1 MGPSGLRRNGLLA
14 LLFVGFSGL
23 YACKDSSSG
32 RLGSTA
38 RDTVGAASGT
48 PRIRVLRGQ
57 LDFDLAAHGGVSPG
71 QAPAAGHAGRP
82 DASSQGA
89 APSQPIRV
97 QFPAEQQ
104 RSSSG
109 QQGTV
114 RMEFSVVLDEPVG
127 QLADLPS
134 ADAGNPFRR
143 VGTFSTSNVIHEPQQ
158 NRFIG
163 EEVGRALYLV
173 HAEDCSPST
182 RCMRLMTG
190 GPSLS
195 DDKERTLLLELRE
208 AAPGR
213 WVLKGF
219 RYFGHATVTE
229 YGMPVNLVLTDRFDG

>member
-1 MGPSGLRRNGLLA
+1 MGPLWLRRNGLLA
-14 LLFVGFSGL
+14 LLVVGFSGL

-38 RDTVGAASGT
+38 GDDAGLAAGT

-57 LDFDLAAHGGVSPG
+57 LDFDLSATGGISPG
-71 QAPAAGHAGRP
+71 QGPAAGNAGRP
-82 DASSQGA
+82 DSSSQGA
-89 APSQPIRV
+89 SPGQPIRL

-104 RSSSG
+104 RSSG

-134 ADAGNPFRR
+134 ADAGSPFRR

-163 EEVGRALYLV
+163 EEVGRVLYLV
-173 HAEDCSPST
+173 HAEDCSPSSK
-182 RCMRLMTG
+182 CIRLMTG
-190 GPSLS
+190 GPSLR